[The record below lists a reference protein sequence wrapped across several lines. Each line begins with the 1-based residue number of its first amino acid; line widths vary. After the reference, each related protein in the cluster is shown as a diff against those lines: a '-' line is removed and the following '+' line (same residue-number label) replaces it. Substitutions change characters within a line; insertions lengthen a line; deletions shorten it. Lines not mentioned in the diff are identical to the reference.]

1 MSSQLQAAQSRGV
14 LCDCSLVVVIQSQN
28 LFSCCD
34 AKSKSFFFFAVPV
47 LQVEGSNFVYRKGQA
62 FEGSVH

>member
-14 LCDCSLVVVIQSQN
+14 LCGCSLVVVIQSQN

-34 AKSKSFFFFAVPV
+34 TKSKSLFFAVPV